1 MNIITNLDYEKS
13 KNEFNGIENFILDSI
28 RKYKMSK
35 LYKDVLVAKRYF
47 NGESDIKDRKK
58 QFVKEYGKLVTD
70 NYKANN
76 RVSTDI
82 FKKIVLQENST
93 LLSNGVNIETRIKKK
108 FARVFDVK
116 LQRLGVEAS
125 LGGVGYGYVFPTR
138 EGFSMQVI
146 SADEFVPIVD
156 VYTGELVAG
165 IRFIQLDIDL
175 PMKVEFYEIDG
186 ITEYVINGSEIK
198 VLKNKTSY
206 LTKKISTAISS
217 KIETSNYSILP
228 VIPLYNGLSR
238 RSRLNPSLKSKI
250 DLLEIILSDFGNN
263 LEDMQDIYW
272 LIKNYDGQDLG
283 TFLTELKKYKTLRVQ
298 EDGDVK
304 SQTVE
309 VPYQAREI
317 AIKILKKQIFSDSM
331 ALDTEEMSGT
341 LTTVEINARRE
352 NLNLKVDDFENEV
365 YEFMYKV
372 MSIFE
377 EVEGEQ
383 GEYEIS
389 FIRSGLI
396 NQNEIIDNIVKIR
409 ADIDQRTALELNPM
423 INNELIDEI
432 IKRTK
437 EENELILLETD
448 QQQFNNEEN
457 KQNKE
462 EEDVDG

>member
-1 MNIITNLDYEKS
+1 M
-13 KNEFNGIENFILDSI
+13 
-28 RKYKMSK
+28 
-35 LYKDVLVAKRYF
+35 
-47 NGESDIKDRKK
+47 
-58 QFVKEYGKLVTD
+58 
-70 NYKANN
+70 
-76 RVSTDI
+76 
-82 FKKIVLQENST
+82 
-93 LLSNGVNIETRIKKK
+93 
-108 FARVFDVK
+108 
-116 LQRLGVEAS
+116 
-125 LGGVGYGYVFPTR
+125 
-138 EGFSMQVI
+138 
-146 SADEFVPIVD
+146 
-156 VYTGELVAG
+156 
-165 IRFIQLDIDL
+165 
-175 PMKVEFYEIDG
+175 
-186 ITEYVINGSEIK
+186 
-198 VLKNKTSY
+198 
-206 LTKKISTAISS
+206 
-217 KIETSNYSILP
+217 
-228 VIPLYNGLSR
+228 YNGLSR

-372 MSIFE
+372 MTIFE
-377 EVEGEQ
+377 EVEGDQ

-437 EENELILLETD
+437 EENELILLEED